1 MTSLRTNELAGREAT
16 SPQRPALATL
26 LGGVLRAARPKQW
39 VKNVL
44 VVAAPGAAGVL
55 VVPASLLHT
64 AIAFATFCVAA
75 SGTYLINDAADVETD
90 RRHPRKRHRPVAAGT
105 VPLALARTIGALA
118 ILAALGMS
126 FLSGTWKLAAVV
138 ATYIVLTTSY
148 TVWLKHIPVVDLV
161 SVATAFLLRALAGA
175 AAVEV
180 PVSSWFFIVA
190 LLGSLFIVGG
200 KRESELRNLGPD
212 EVRPSLRIYSHSYLT
227 YVRAM
232 SSGAA
237 VVAYGLWAVE
247 RDQMLLLPV
256 PLFTLSTLPFLLGV
270 LRYAMLVDSG
280 DGESPEDLL
289 LHDRALQIFGALLI
303 GLVMVGIYA
312 A

>member
-1 MTSLRTNELAGREAT
+1 MTSLRTGDSAP
-16 SPQRPALATL
+16 PQAPPQHVSL
-26 LGGVLRAARPKQW
+26 LMGVLRAARPKQW

-55 VVPASLLHT
+55 TSPISLLHT
-64 AIAFATFCVAA
+64 AIAFVAFCLAA
-75 SGTYLINDAADVETD
+75 SGTYLLNDTADVAAD
-90 RRHPRKRHRPVAAGT
+90 RRHPHKRHRPIAAGV
-105 VPLALARTIGALA
+105 VPLTVAR
-118 ILAALGMS
+118 ILGLTLVFTAVGVA
-126 FLSGTWKLAAVV
+126 FLTDTWKLAAVV
-138 ATYIVLTTSY
+138 AAYLMLTTSY

-161 SVATAFLLRALAGA
+161 GVAAGFVLRALAGA

-190 LLGSLFIVGG
+190 SLGSLFIVGG
-200 KRESELRNLGPD
+200 KRESELRNLSASD
-212 EVRPSLRIYSHSYLT
+212 TRPSLRIYSHSYLT

-247 RDQMLLLPV
+247 RDQALGPPV
-256 PLFTLSTLPFLLGV
+256 PLFTLSTVPFLLGI

-280 DGESPEDLL
+280 AGESPEELV
-289 LHDRALQIFGALLI
+289 LHDRALQIFGFLLV
-303 GLVMVGIYA
+303 GLVMIGIYA

>member
-1 MTSLRTNELAGREAT
+1 MSSLRTDDSPRQE
-16 SPQRPALATL
+16 SPPQRSSLPVLSRGL
-26 LGGVLRAARPKQW
+26 LRASRPKQW

-55 VVPASLLHT
+55 TSPVSLLYT
-64 AIAFATFCVAA
+64 AIAFVAFCLAA
-75 SGTYLINDAADVETD
+75 SGTYLINDAADVAAD
-90 RRHPRKRHRPVAAGT
+90 RRHPRKRHRPVAAGI
-105 VPLALARTIGALA
+105 VPVTTARIIGTTFVFAS
-118 ILAALGMS
+118 LGVS
-126 FLSGTWKLAAVV
+126 FLTDTWKLAAVV
-138 ATYIVLTTSY
+138 ATYLMLTTSY
-148 TVWLKHIPVVDLV
+148 TLWLKHIPVVDLV
-161 SVATAFLLRALAGA
+161 GVAAGFVLRALAGA

-190 LLGSLFIVGG
+190 SLGSLFIVGG
-200 KRESELRNLGPD
+200 KRESELRNLGA
-212 EVRPSLRIYSHSYLT
+212 EETRASLKVYSHSYLT

-247 RDQMLLLPV
+247 RDQVLGLPV
-256 PLFTLSTLPFLLGV
+256 PLFTLSTVPFLLGI

-280 DGESPEDLL
+280 AGESPEELV
-289 LHDRALQIFGALLI
+289 LHDRSLQIFGVLLV
-303 GLVMVGIYA
+303 GLVMLGIYA